1 MAINFEKFTVDAIRI
16 IDELRSTNADP
27 KNVDSNSA
35 EPVESRINTLY
46 RAIGLPAFVTKE
58 DIKKEDPKKLNNG
71 NLHETDP
78 EDPEVNDLLEDAQ
91 AREASS
97 SEELSEE
104 EQLAFLDDMNESI
117 ISSLKKFEDG
127 GRKKGGLFP
136 MVVNGNVRITPHG
149 RRVDGAFF
157 QKQKRHN
164 GITYRRPLIELIV
177 LLRLRTKGF
186 ADATDDQKLQDSF
199 PELRDAGFFTGG
211 GKSLLSIQVLRS
223 LLEVITNPE
232 GVVKFIYSTVKSL
245 GRIRSQ
251 VRDTFKDSKEATVAE
266 EQPRV
271 GESDGKGKLEQQKAE
286 KEILKSEGEAMITL
300 LEYDDTLDVTLRTTA
315 TKNMQNALFA
325 PMILETLLSD
335 TREIDKSIKESEA
348 KKETL
353 DRLHKKLNKNMDLIL
368 GTYSG
373 ISGIDVLVVIT
384 ALFSMEE
391 GDLLGLLNKES
402 IERLAKLKK
411 VEASSFEGQRAEVFE
426 AIAALEAKTEE
437 IFKILDEHAEKVK
450 LEEKIRRVE

>member
-1 MAINFEKFTVDAIRI
+1 MSIDFEKFAVSAIKI
-16 IDELRSTNADP
+16 IDELRSTNADT

-35 EPVESRINTLY
+35 EPVESRINAFY
-46 RAIGLPAFVTKE
+46 RAVGLPAFVTNE
-58 DIKKEDPKKLNNG
+58 DIKKEDPKNLNNG

-78 EDPEVNDLLEDAQ
+78 EDPRLEDAQ
-91 AREASS
+91 AREISF
-97 SEELSEE
+97 SEELSEK
-104 EQLAFLDDMNESI
+104 EQLAFLDDMEESI
-117 ISSLKKFEDG
+117 VSSLKKFSDG

-136 MVVNGNVRITPHG
+136 MIVNGNIRITPYE

-157 QKQKRHN
+157 QKQKKHN
-164 GITYRRPLIELIV
+164 GITYRRPLIELII
-177 LLRLRTKGF
+177 LLRLRTEGF
-186 ADATDDQKLQDSF
+186 VDATDKQKLQDSF
-199 PELRDAGFFTGG
+199 PELKDAGFFEGSGENLLTIAVLE
-211 GKSLLSIQVLRS
+211 SLLG
-223 LLEVITNPE
+223 VITDPE
-232 GVVKFIYSTVKSL
+232 GVVKFIYSTVKNL

-300 LEYDDTLDVTLRTTA
+300 LEFDDTLDVTLRTTV

-353 DRLHKKLNKNMDLIL
+353 DRLHKKLNKNMDLVL

-373 ISGIDVLVVIT
+373 ISGIDVLIVIT
-384 ALFSMEE
+384 ALFSISED
-391 GDLLGLLNKES
+391 DLLGLLNKES
-402 IERLAKLKK
+402 MKRLEQLKLTTFPRASKVNAAIE
-411 VEASSFEGQRAEVFE
+411 
-426 AIAALEAKTEE
+426 ALEAKTEE
-437 IFKILDEHAEKVK
+437 IFKILDEQAEKVK
-450 LEEKIRRVE
+450 LEEKIKRV